1 MSFQTAL
8 LSLIF
13 SLTLT
18 LSFAQ
23 PKPHD
28 DTNIELPTYEEL
40 NTQKIFA
47 TDPDNKICFID
58 FMEIDGYAKELIVKN
73 EIGEIVKEVVLWE
86 LPDNTLYEL
95 VYDEFPTGNY
105 TVILNT
111 FSKTLIREIR
121 VK

>member
-1 MSFQTAL
+1 MSFQVAL

-28 DTNIELPTYEEL
+28 DTNIEFPVYKEV
-40 NTQKIFA
+40 NTQKVFA
-47 TDPDNKICFID
+47 TDPENKICFID
-58 FMEIDGYAKELIVKN
+58 FMEIDGYAKELVVKN
-73 EIGEIVKEVVLWE
+73 EKGETIKEAVLWE

-95 VYDEFPTGNY
+95 VYDEFPAGNY